1 MRFLIIGLA
10 FIFLTLSALI
20 VYRAFKLP
28 TQVPVTHSPLPA
40 SPLAEEPVIQ
50 EPMDQSKSE
59 TLSTESALP
68 PDNSSVEP
76 IESPDTTSADAA
88 SQELNV
94 AELETQVTAPE
105 KTADNGKSAE
115 NNYSPR
121 ILTVFSGQ
129 TFRSGHAVINDA
141 AASKIEKLINEISVF
156 PNSQIIIEGHTDNI
170 PTGKSHKS
178 NMDLSVQR
186 AKAIAD
192 ILISR
197 GISPESIS
205 VVGYGDTR
213 PIDTNKTEAGRA
225 NNRRVE
231 VKLMLKKGDN

>member
-10 FIFLTLSALI
+10 FIFLILSTLI

-28 TQVPVTHSPLPA
+28 TQVPVAHTPIPAAPLT
-40 SPLAEEPVIQ
+40 EEPVIQ
-50 EPMDQSKSE
+50 EPMSQSKPE
-59 TLSTESALP
+59 TLSTGPALT
-68 PDNSSVEP
+68 PDNSTEP
-76 IESPDTTSADAA
+76 IESLDNASADAA
-88 SQELNV
+88 SQELNI
-94 AELETQVTAPE
+94 AQLDIQVTTPE
-105 KTADNGKSAE
+105 KTADNSKSAE
-115 NNYSPR
+115 NDYSAR

-129 TFRSGHAVINDA
+129 TFRSGHAIINDA

-213 PIDTNKTEAGRA
+213 PIDTNRTEAGRA